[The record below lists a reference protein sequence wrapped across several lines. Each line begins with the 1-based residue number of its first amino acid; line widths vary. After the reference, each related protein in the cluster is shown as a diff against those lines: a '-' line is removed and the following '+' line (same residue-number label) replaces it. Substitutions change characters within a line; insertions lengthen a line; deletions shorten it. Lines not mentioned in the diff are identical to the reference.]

1 MQKRGIP
8 VTTGLDI
15 TNFLVDDTIIDEW
28 SLQGLPKDDLSI
40 QNGIMVTNTTRYCL
54 LIDP

>member
-1 MQKRGIP
+1 MKERGIP

-15 TNFLVDDTIIDEW
+15 AQFLVDDTIMGEW
-28 SLQGLPKDDLSI
+28 NLQGLPKDDLSI
-40 QNGIMVTNTTRYCL
+40 QNGIMTTKSNRYPM